1 MSIMNPGSCRQVIS
15 LAGALV
21 LLMIGADPGAA
32 QRFVNPDSLRQ
43 LQSVAPLSGPP
54 GTRVEISSENLPL
67 AARIHLAVGAIHAG
81 FETLAEGSQGEWGDM
96 SGELMIPESASWDRP
111 LYVIALNGVFS
122 PIGLSNPFHV
132 TNEEGLVRREGQVTE
147 ELEACLTFRDEDEL
161 LYALTGELG
170 TLNAGD
176 QVTIEGIYLE
186 TSSCNEGSTIEVV
199 RAISGRE
206 RP

>member
-1 MSIMNPGSCRQVIS
+1 MSIMNPGSCRQVLS

-21 LLMIGADPGAA
+21 LLMIGADSGAA

-186 TSSCNEGSTIEVV
+186 TSSCNKGSTIEVV

>member
-1 MSIMNPGSCRQVIS
+1 MSILNPRFRHQATT
-15 LAGALV
+15 LAGVLT
-21 LLMIGADPGAA
+21 LLMGTPDLGIA

-43 LQSVAPLSGPP
+43 LQSVVPLSGPP

-81 FETLAEGSQGEWGDM
+81 VETLAEGYQGEWGDM
-96 SGELMIPESASWDRP
+96 SGEIRIPESASWDRP

-132 TNEEGLVRREGQVTE
+132 TNEEGLVRREGRVTE
-147 ELEACLTFRDEDEL
+147 ETEACLTFRDEDDL

-170 TLNAGD
+170 TIQAGD
-176 QVTIEGIYLE
+176 QITVEGVYFE
-186 TSSCNEGSTIEVV
+186 TSSCMEGSTIEVV
-199 RAISGRE
+199 RAISE
-206 RP
+206 RKRP

>member
-1 MSIMNPGSCRQVIS
+1 MSIMNPGSCRQVLS

>member
-1 MSIMNPGSCRQVIS
+1 MSILNPGFYRQATS
-15 LAGALV
+15 LVGV
-21 LLMIGADPGAA
+21 LSLFIIGADFGVA

-43 LQSVAPLSGPP
+43 LQSVVPLSGPP
-54 GTRVEISSENLPL
+54 GTSVEISSENLPL

-81 FETLAEGSQGEWGDM
+81 FETLAEGAQGEWGDM
-96 SGELMIPESASWDRP
+96 SGEIRIPESASWDRP

-132 TNEEGLVRREGQVTE
+132 TNEEGLVRREGQITD

-170 TLNAGD
+170 SLGAGD
-176 QVTIEGIYLE
+176 QVTIEGVYLE
-186 TSSCNEGSTIEVV
+186 TSSCMEGSTIEVV
-199 RAISGRE
+199 RAISGRK

>member
-1 MSIMNPGSCRQVIS
+1 MSILNPRFRHQATT
-15 LAGALV
+15 LAGV
-21 LLMIGADPGAA
+21 LTLLIGTPDLGVA

-43 LQSVAPLSGPP
+43 LQSVVPLSGPP

-81 FETLAEGSQGEWGDM
+81 FETLAEGYQGEWGDM
-96 SGELMIPESASWDRP
+96 SGEIRIPESASWDRP

-132 TNEEGLVRREGQVTE
+132 TNEEGLVRREGRVTE
-147 ELEACLTFRDEDEL
+147 ETEACFTFRDEDDL

-170 TLNAGD
+170 TIQAGD
-176 QVTIEGIYLE
+176 QITVEGVYFE
-186 TSSCNEGSTIEVV
+186 TSSCMEGSTIEVV
-199 RAISGRE
+199 RAISGRK

>member
-1 MSIMNPGSCRQVIS
+1 MSIMNPGSCRQVLS

-21 LLMIGADPGAA
+21 LLMIGADSGAA
-32 QRFVNPDSLRQ
+32 QRCVNPDSLRQ

>member
-1 MSIMNPGSCRQVIS
+1 MSIMNPGSCRQVLS

-21 LLMIGADPGAA
+21 LLMISADSGAA

-176 QVTIEGIYLE
+176 QVTIEGIYSE